1 MFGKHHATEN
11 TVKTRWKGTVWK
23 CITVNGQMLNDL
35 TFLLFMGGCFRV
47 PPLSSDMNLGTAQAP
62 FALASRSRIEH
73 LDLFINS
80 LIIVHQNDMKNLSRF
95 NTRIIIGRTWH
106 NFQVICNAN
115 QILLCLLLSRLNWY
129 TDSWEEHYRHDI
141 PSTAILTSNAQL
153 TPWVLQLWKLF
164 FDRGFEGFEPWVSW
178 QLPTNCF
185 NSSLN
190 DSTLSLPSLT
200 DRTNWVCGE
209 ATSRNCSL
217 ISWTS
222 RLDPSW

>member
-1 MFGKHHATEN
+1 
-11 TVKTRWKGTVWK
+11 
-23 CITVNGQMLNDL
+23 
-35 TFLLFMGGCFRV
+35 
-47 PPLSSDMNLGTAQAP
+47 
-62 FALASRSRIEH
+62 
-73 LDLFINS
+73 
-80 LIIVHQNDMKNLSRF
+80 MKNLSCF

-115 QILLCLLLSRLNWY
+115 QILLCVLLSRLNSY
-129 TDSWEEHYRHDI
+129 TASWEEHGHDI

-153 TPWVLQLWKLF
+153 TPWVLQLWKLV

-200 DRTNWVCGE
+200 DHYQL
-209 ATSRNCSL
+209 SL
-217 ISWTS
+217 RRSNIEELLSNFVDFKTWS
-222 RLDPSW
+222 ILIQWYPMHRLN